1 MIAISIDKRKKIDFI
16 NISIEKN
23 IEIFHENNNLTQM
36 SKQDLLSYLRA
47 QNSNEMIL
55 TENNHSVTFMNIS
68 LGIYYEMTEEEVQ
81 ELIRESKEDG
91 VYDEMREDIEVDIE
105 KSKKPSV
112 FGIGIKDYYR
122 ECYS

>member
-1 MIAISIDKRKKIDFI
+1 
-16 NISIEKN
+16 
-23 IEIFHENNNLTQM
+23 
-36 SKQDLLSYLRA
+36 
-47 QNSNEMIL
+47 MIL